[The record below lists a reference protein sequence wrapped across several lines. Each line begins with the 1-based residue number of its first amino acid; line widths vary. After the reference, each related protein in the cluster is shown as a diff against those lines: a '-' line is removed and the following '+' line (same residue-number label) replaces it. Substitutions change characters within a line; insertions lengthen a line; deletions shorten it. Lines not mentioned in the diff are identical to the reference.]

1 MIIIN
6 NLEDYYSTDI
16 IVWNGIVT
24 TFHFVKHLI
33 REDDSLRLAKEEEK
47 KKYLEINK

>member
-6 NLEDYYSTDI
+6 NLEDYYSTDV
-16 IVWNGIVT
+16 IVWNGVIT

-33 REDDSLRLAKEEEK
+33 GEDDSLRLASEEEK
-47 KKYLEINK
+47 KKYLQINK

>member
-1 MIIIN
+1 MIIN

-16 IVWNGIVT
+16 IVWNGIIT

-33 REDDSLRLAKEEEK
+33 GEDDSLRLSNEEEK
-47 KKYLEINK
+47 KRYLELNK